1 MKRSGYQGI
10 YVGFPT
16 KVAMTSNSMSNIPL
30 NDITSSVVNRRI
42 QNLQSIPIASSTPPD
57 MVSTSMTKT
66 PLSDITSSVVN
77 RLIPSFQPADQSVN
91 ETLIHKKP
99 IPSKSLINVEGLKVN
114 LRSKFDAVNKVQKI
128 TNVQNSSTIPNSDQS
143 SDENK
148 RKQTPSQTAHN
159 EFQQD
164 SNLSSSSEE
173 DAYESCTDSDTDQD
187 DAVECITLFAAN
199 SPQGYSDIGDPLH
212 ECQSCGAQMWYQE
225 RRAKSR
231 HAVEPTFQI
240 CCGNGKVQLPF
251 LKDPPQCLQKLLFDN
266 ISKQSKSF
274 QQNIR
279 MYNSMF
285 SFTSPGMKFD
295 KKTNKN
301 GKGPPVLRLHGQPC
315 HRMGSMLP
323 KDGEFPKYAQLYI
336 YDTDNEIAN
345 RINSCGGNKAIDPE
359 IVTSLALML
368 DQHNV
373 HAKVFRMARDKL
385 KQGNVHEL
393 KLRLIHD
400 RKTDG
405 RIYNHP
411 TVSEVAALI
420 VGDVDAGDTRDLII
434 EQRSGKLE
442 RINEFHSAYL
452 GYQYPLLFPYGEDG
466 YRRGTL
472 HKERPDVI
480 ITRRNRLTIMDWL
493 SFRIQ
498 MRKAE
503 AQTLISSRRLFQ
515 QFLVDGFT
523 MMEAERLS
531 FIRNNQSTLRVS
543 KYQKL
548 HAAEGTD
555 SKTGKRVVLPSTFV
569 GSKRYMDQLYFDGMA
584 ISAAVGFPDL
594 FITFTCN
601 PNWPEIIRLLDSKH
615 LKPHDRPDIIARVF
629 KIKFNELLKDLT
641 KNHVLGR
648 VMAYLY
654 TIEFQKRG
662 LPHAH
667 ILLFLH
673 PSSKFPTPDD
683 INTIIS
689 AEIPDQSTQQE
700 LYQLVKHHM
709 IHGPCGITH
718 TSSPCMQQTGKCS
731 KYYPKKF
738 VEKTIV
744 DQDGYPIYRRRS
756 HGHTITKSGVT
767 MDNRNV
773 VPYNAFLLLKY
784 QAHINMEWCNQC
796 TSIKYLF
803 KYIHKGYDRITA
815 SVSPSIKRKSS
826 KNEEIDE
833 VKEYIDCRYV
843 SPCEACWRIFSF
855 PIHGRKPAVERLFYH
870 LEGQNS
876 VYFQDYEN
884 LDDVLLKPSVTE
896 SMFTAWL
903 EANNTFPEARTLT
916 YGQFVSKFVYVKK
929 SRKWKLR
936 KRGYTIG
943 RLIWVPPSTGE
954 LYYFRMM
961 LAVVKG
967 PTCYDDIKKIGNTQY
982 FTYRDACFA
991 MGFLEDDRQYI
1002 QAIKEAKDWGS
1013 GHFLRKLFVIILLA
1027 KTMNRPRHV
1036 WDETK
1041 VWLSDGILHRQR
1053 IIANNRELQ
1062 LTEAQLENLTLIEI
1076 EKYLEANR
1084 KSLTD
1089 FPCLPFPN
1097 DYVTAEL
1104 GNRLI
1109 YDELNYDV
1117 HQQREEF
1124 LQLYQSLT
1132 DEQRGIYQT
1141 IMKAVRKQ
1149 QGGVFFLHGYGGTGK
1164 TYMWRTLASSL
1175 RSKSQIVLT
1184 VASSGIASL
1193 LLPGGRTAHSK
1204 FKIPVPTL
1212 DNATCN
1218 IEHNDD
1224 RAGLLKQTK
1233 LIIWDEAPMAHRYT
1247 FEALERT
1254 LRDVMSSFSN
1264 SKTIFG
1270 GKVIVFGGDF
1280 RQILPV
1286 VPRGYR
1292 SDIVHATINSSKIW
1306 DHCKV
1311 LTLTQ
1316 NMRLKKNGNDQEI
1329 ANFSKWLLKIGEGR
1343 LSEPNDGY
1351 ADVDIPKELLILD
1364 YDDPIPAIVQ
1374 STYPNLVDQY
1384 KCPNY
1389 LQARAILASTIE
1401 VVEQINTYVLSLIP
1415 GDAQDFYSCDSIDRA
1430 DVNDCE
1436 IFETLTPEFLNSLKT
1451 SGLPNHKISLKIGTP
1466 IMLMRNLDQ
1475 SEGLCN
1481 GTRMIVTRLANHVIE
1496 AKIISGRHLG
1506 NTMYIPRIKMSPS
1519 QSPWPFKLNRIQ
1531 FPIIVSYA
1539 MTINKSQGQ
1548 SLDYVGLYLP
1558 KDVFSHGQLYVAMS
1572 RVTTK
1577 NGLKILIYDKEKK
1590 ADNIFPTSTTNV
1602 VFKEVFENL

>member
-199 SPQGYSDIGDPLH
+199 SPQ
-212 ECQSCGAQMWYQE
+212 
-225 RRAKSR
+225 
-231 HAVEPTFQI
+231 
-240 CCGNGKVQLPF
+240 
-251 LKDPPQCLQKLLFDN
+251 
-266 ISKQSKSF
+266 
-274 QQNIR
+274 
-279 MYNSMF
+279 
-285 SFTSPGMKFD
+285 
-295 KKTNKN
+295 
-301 GKGPPVLRLHGQPC
+301 
-315 HRMGSMLP
+315 
-323 KDGEFPKYAQLYI
+323 
-336 YDTDNEIAN
+336 
-345 RINSCGGNKAIDPE
+345 AIDPE

-523 MMEAERLS
+523 MMEAE
-531 FIRNNQSTLRVS
+531 
-543 KYQKL
+543 
-548 HAAEGTD
+548 
-555 SKTGKRVVLPSTFV
+555 
-569 GSKRYMDQLYFDGMA
+569 
-584 ISAAVGFPDL
+584 
-594 FITFTCN
+594 
-601 PNWPEIIRLLDSKH
+601 
-615 LKPHDRPDIIARVF
+615 
-629 KIKFNELLKDLT
+629 
-641 KNHVLGR
+641 
-648 VMAYLY
+648 
-654 TIEFQKRG
+654 
-662 LPHAH
+662 
-667 ILLFLH
+667 
-673 PSSKFPTPDD
+673 
-683 INTIIS
+683 
-689 AEIPDQSTQQE
+689 
-700 LYQLVKHHM
+700 
-709 IHGPCGITH
+709 
-718 TSSPCMQQTGKCS
+718 
-731 KYYPKKF
+731 
-738 VEKTIV
+738 
-744 DQDGYPIYRRRS
+744 
-756 HGHTITKSGVT
+756 
-767 MDNRNV
+767 
-773 VPYNAFLLLKY
+773 
-784 QAHINMEWCNQC
+784 
-796 TSIKYLF
+796 
-803 KYIHKGYDRITA
+803 
-815 SVSPSIKRKSS
+815 
-826 KNEEIDE
+826 
-833 VKEYIDCRYV
+833 
-843 SPCEACWRIFSF
+843 
-855 PIHGRKPAVERLFYH
+855 
-870 LEGQNS
+870 
-876 VYFQDYEN
+876 
-884 LDDVLLKPSVTE
+884 
-896 SMFTAWL
+896 
-903 EANNTFPEARTLT
+903 
-916 YGQFVSKFVYVKK
+916 
-929 SRKWKLR
+929 
-936 KRGYTIG
+936 
-943 RLIWVPPSTGE
+943 
-954 LYYFRMM
+954 
-961 LAVVKG
+961 
-967 PTCYDDIKKIGNTQY
+967 
-982 FTYRDACFA
+982 
-991 MGFLEDDRQYI
+991 
-1002 QAIKEAKDWGS
+1002 
-1013 GHFLRKLFVIILLA
+1013 
-1027 KTMNRPRHV
+1027 
-1036 WDETK
+1036 
-1041 VWLSDGILHRQR
+1041 
-1053 IIANNRELQ
+1053 
-1062 LTEAQLENLTLIEI
+1062 
-1076 EKYLEANR
+1076 
-1084 KSLTD
+1084 
-1089 FPCLPFPN
+1089 
-1097 DYVTAEL
+1097 
-1104 GNRLI
+1104 
-1109 YDELNYDV
+1109 
-1117 HQQREEF
+1117 
-1124 LQLYQSLT
+1124 
-1132 DEQRGIYQT
+1132 
-1141 IMKAVRKQ
+1141 
-1149 QGGVFFLHGYGGTGK
+1149 
-1164 TYMWRTLASSL
+1164 
-1175 RSKSQIVLT
+1175 
-1184 VASSGIASL
+1184 
-1193 LLPGGRTAHSK
+1193 
-1204 FKIPVPTL
+1204 
-1212 DNATCN
+1212 
-1218 IEHNDD
+1218 
-1224 RAGLLKQTK
+1224 
-1233 LIIWDEAPMAHRYT
+1233 
-1247 FEALERT
+1247 
-1254 LRDVMSSFSN
+1254 
-1264 SKTIFG
+1264 
-1270 GKVIVFGGDF
+1270 
-1280 RQILPV
+1280 
-1286 VPRGYR
+1286 
-1292 SDIVHATINSSKIW
+1292 
-1306 DHCKV
+1306 
-1311 LTLTQ
+1311 
-1316 NMRLKKNGNDQEI
+1316 
-1329 ANFSKWLLKIGEGR
+1329 
-1343 LSEPNDGY
+1343 
-1351 ADVDIPKELLILD
+1351 
-1364 YDDPIPAIVQ
+1364 
-1374 STYPNLVDQY
+1374 
-1384 KCPNY
+1384 
-1389 LQARAILASTIE
+1389 RAILASTIE

>member
-1 MKRSGYQGI
+1 MSFNKTPI
-10 YVGFPT
+10 YLQAVKKMLM
-16 KVAMTSNSMSNIPL
+16 KVAQIVTQIKMMLL
-30 NDITSSVVNRRI
+30 NALPY
-42 QNLQSIPIASSTPPD
+42 LQ
-57 MVSTSMTKT
+57 
-66 PLSDITSSVVN
+66 
-77 RLIPSFQPADQSVN
+77 LI
-91 ETLIHKKP
+91 LHK
-99 IPSKSLINVEGLKVN
+99 V
-114 LRSKFDAVNKVQKI
+114 D
-128 TNVQNSSTIPNSDQS
+128 
-143 SDENK
+143 
-148 RKQTPSQTAHN
+148 
-159 EFQQD
+159 
-164 SNLSSSSEE
+164 
-173 DAYESCTDSDTDQD
+173 Y
-187 DAVECITLFAAN
+187 
-199 SPQGYSDIGDPLH
+199 GYSDIGDPLH

-251 LKDPPQCLQKLLFDN
+251 LKHPPQCLQKLLFDN

-295 KKTNKN
+295 KKN
-301 GKGPPVLRLHGQPC
+301 QQ
-315 HRMGSMLP
+315 
-323 KDGEFPKYAQLYI
+323 EW
-336 YDTDNEIAN
+336 
-345 RINSCGGNKAIDPE
+345 GNKAIDPE
-359 IVTSLALML
+359 IVTSLSSML

-385 KQGNVHEL
+385 K
-393 KLRLIHD
+393 
-400 RKTDG
+400 KTDG

-442 RINEFHSAYL
+442 RINEFHSTYL

-480 ITRRNRLTIMDWL
+480 ITRRNRLRIMDWL

-515 QFLVDGFT
+515 QFLVDGFS

-555 SKTGKRVVLPSTFV
+555 GKTGKRVVLPSTFV

-601 PNWPEIIRLLDSKH
+601 PNWPEILRLLDSKH

-756 HGHTITKSGVT
+756 NGHTITKSGVT

-803 KYIHKGYDRITA
+803 KYIHKGYDRITT
-815 SVSPSIKRKSS
+815 SLSPSLQRKSK

-870 LEGQNS
+870 LEGHNS

-896 SMFTAWL
+896 SMFTSWL
-903 EANNTFPEARTLT
+903 EANKTFPEARTLT
-916 YGQFVSKFVYVKK
+916 YGQFVSKFVYVRK

-961 LAVVKG
+961 LAIVKG
-967 PTCYDDIKKIGNTQY
+967 PTCYDDIKKIRNTQY

-1002 QAIKEAKDWGS
+1002 QAIKEAKDWDS

-1027 KTMNRPRHV
+1027 KTMNRPRHYMQ
-1036 WDETK
+1036 THLLCFIQNAK
-1041 VWLSDGILHRQR
+1041 LR
-1053 IIANNRELQ
+1053 

-1076 EKYLEANR
+1076 EKYLEANI

-1132 DEQRGIYQT
+1132 DEQRSIYET

-1149 QGGVFFLHGYGGTGK
+1149 EGGVFFLHGYGGTGK

-1224 RAGLLKQTK
+1224 QAGLLKQTK
-1233 LIIWDEAPMAHRYT
+1233 LIIWDEAPMAHRFT

-1264 SKTIFG
+1264 SKRIFG

-1311 LTLTQ
+1311 FTLTQ
-1316 NMRLKKNGNDQEI
+1316 NMRLKKNGNDHEI
-1329 ANFSKWLLKIGEGR
+1329 ANFSKWLLKVGEVR

-1351 ADVDIPKELLILD
+1351 ADVDIPKELPILD

-1415 GDAQDFYSCDSIDRA
+1415 GDAQDFYRCDSIDRA

-1577 NGLKILIYDKEKK
+1577 KGLKILIYDKDKK
-1590 ADNIFPTSTTNV
+1590 ADNIFPTSTTNI